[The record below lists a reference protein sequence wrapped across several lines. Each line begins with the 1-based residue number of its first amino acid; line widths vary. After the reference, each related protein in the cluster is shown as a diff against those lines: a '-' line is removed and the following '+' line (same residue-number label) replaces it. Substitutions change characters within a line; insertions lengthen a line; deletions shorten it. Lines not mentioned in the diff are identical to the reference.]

1 MGNRRHV
8 VRVARKGS
16 QVSGGMGS
24 AEVGQ
29 QTILTDIGGAGF
41 SPHTQNRQQL
51 RARPA
56 LLTIRPIVVVPPDF
70 DPHRSFLA

>member
-24 AEVGQ
+24 AEVDQ
-29 QTILTDIGGAGF
+29 QTILTDIGEPDF
-41 SPHTQNRQQL
+41 RPHNRTDNSY
-51 RARPA
+51 ARPE
-56 LLTIRPIVVVPPDF
+56 R
-70 DPHRSFLA
+70 RG